1 MGAWGH
7 GNLECDGAQDIL
19 GDLSDEL
26 FERVTTLLKTPAAA
40 EHDELEHDELF
51 VRIEM
56 IFALAARGMINS
68 SPTPG
73 EIRPL
78 IDQFFDNC
86 LRYYKSAKQ
95 ELPQERKRIMEESFS
110 NLLVVAE
117 HAQNGSFEHRLNLIS
132 DVMGKNNKS

>member
-19 GDLSDEL
+19 ADLSDEL
-26 FERVTTLLKTPAAA
+26 FERVMTLLKTPAAS

-56 IFALAARGMINS
+56 ILALAARGMINS
-68 SPTPG
+68 SPAPSD
-73 EIRPL
+73 IRPL
-78 IDQFFDNC
+78 IDPFLERC
-86 LRYYKSAKQ
+86 LHYCKSAGQ
-95 ELPQERKRIMEESFS
+95 ELPQKRRTVMEESFS

-117 HAQNGSFEHRLNLIS
+117 HAQIGSFEHRLNLIS
-132 DVMGKNNKS
+132 DVMGEEKKS